1 MTLYAS
7 FAILLSMLAG
17 FSKWIGSLI
26 AFFMYRPKRWLL
38 SFILGFSAGVMI
50 YISFAELLKT
60 AVDRVGQ
67 GPANL
72 GFFAGIVFIALLD
85 FVIPHEYKAE
95 HAGGS
100 PLTGSDAD
108 TAPVRDGLRAFSPGV
123 KLRDGTKKTGALFR
137 TGMLTAIGI
146 AIHNFPEGLIVFSS
160 AVGGDIRHG
169 VIVAIAVALHNI
181 PEGISVALPVMEA
194 TGSRKRAFLYS
205 FLAGLAEPVGAL
217 LGYAILRPF
226 MTPLF
231 LAVLLAFAAGIM
243 VYISLDELLPAA
255 HEYGAPHIAI
265 TGIAA
270 GMLVM
275 AVSLV
280 LLERYG

>member
-1 MTLYAS
+1 M
-7 FAILLSMLAG
+7 
-17 FSKWIGSLI
+17 
-26 AFFMYRPKRWLL
+26 
-38 SFILGFSAGVMI
+38 
-50 YISFAELLKT
+50 
-60 AVDRVGQ
+60 
-67 GPANL
+67 
-72 GFFAGIVFIALLD
+72 
-85 FVIPHEYKAE
+85 
-95 HAGGS
+95 
-100 PLTGSDAD
+100 
-108 TAPVRDGLRAFSPGV
+108 
-123 KLRDGTKKTGALFR
+123 
-137 TGMLTAIGI
+137 
-146 AIHNFPEGLIVFSS
+146 
-160 AVGGDIRHG
+160 
-169 VIVAIAVALHNI
+169 
-181 PEGISVALPVMEA
+181 
-194 TGSRKRAFLYS
+194 YS